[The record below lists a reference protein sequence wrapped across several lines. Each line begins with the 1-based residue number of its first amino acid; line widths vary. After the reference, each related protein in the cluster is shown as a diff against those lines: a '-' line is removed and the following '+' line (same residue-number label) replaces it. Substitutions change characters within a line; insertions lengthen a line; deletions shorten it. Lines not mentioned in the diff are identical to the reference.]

1 MAEKV
6 AIVGVKEHKPSE
18 GYLDVYYTQ
27 LILYT
32 VMPLLGEIGMPW
44 EEMESVIGAGCDMQD
59 GRSISNVFTVD
70 AMGGFMKEESKVEE
84 DLIVALMYAYMR
96 VASGRFKTCLVCGYG
111 KGSELHPHFFTGLQS
126 EPVFMKPLGLD
137 GLSVSAL
144 QANAY
149 MNEHGV
155 SREAGAAM
163 AALDLRNATK
173 NSNAQ
178 RAMDATT
185 DDVLKAKELA
195 YPITELEYVPIS
207 DGCAA
212 VMLASEEVAGKYTDK
227 PVWIEGIGNSN
238 DLFYPGFRDLADT
251 RCVKK
256 AAEQAYKMA
265 GVTAADIDLAEIYGY
280 SSWQELMVLEGL
292 GFAEDGG
299 APDAL
304 EAGKFGPDGELPVN
318 TSGGALS
325 ANVWMACGGY
335 RVAEC
340 FRQLRGEAGDRQVE
354 GVKKTVAHATTG
366 LALQSNTVA
375 VLGR

>member
-1 MAEKV
+1 MVEKV
-6 AIVGVKEHKPSE
+6 AIVGVNEYKPSE
-18 GYLDVYYTQ
+18 GYLDTYYTQ
-27 LILYT
+27 LIVDT
-32 VMPLLGEIGMPW
+32 VMPLLEEINMPW
-44 EEMESVIGAGCDMQD
+44 EEMDSVIGAGCDMQD

-84 DLIVALMYAYMR
+84 DLLVALMYAYMR
-96 VASGRFKTCLVCGYG
+96 VASGRFKTCLVCGYS

-137 GLSVSAL
+137 GVSVSAL
-144 QANAY
+144 QATAY
-149 MNEHGV
+149 MGEYGI

-163 AALDLRNATK
+163 AALDLRNALK
-173 NSNAQ
+173 NPDAQ
-178 RAMDATT
+178 RAMEVSV

-227 PVWIEGIGNSN
+227 PVWIEGVGNSN
-238 DLFYPGFRDLADT
+238 DLYYPGFRDLSDT
-251 RCVKK
+251 RCVKN
-256 AAEQAYKMA
+256 AAERAYGMA
-265 GVTAADIDLAEIYGY
+265 GVSSTDVDFAEVYGY

-299 APDAL
+299 APKAL
-304 EAGKFGPDGELPVN
+304 EAGKFDPEGELPVN

-335 RVAEC
+335 RLAEC

-354 GVKKTVAHATTG
+354 KVNKAVVHSTTG
-366 LALQSNTVA
+366 LALQSNTVM